1 MTLDIAQSMSLLIMS
16 FLAIVILLRILIIVH
31 SQTRHVKELEDRLEA
46 IETTRERLDTTIEEP
61 ITETKED

>member
-16 FLAIVILLRILIIVH
+16 LLAIIILLKILIIVH
-31 SQTRHVKELEDRLEA
+31 GQTRHVKDLEDRLEA
-46 IETTRERLDTTIEEP
+46 IETTRDNLDIPIEEP